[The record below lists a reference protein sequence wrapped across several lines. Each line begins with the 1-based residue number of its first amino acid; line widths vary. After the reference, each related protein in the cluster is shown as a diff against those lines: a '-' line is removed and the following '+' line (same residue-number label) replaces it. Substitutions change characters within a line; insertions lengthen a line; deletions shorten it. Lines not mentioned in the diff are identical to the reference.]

1 MNHPTHTTL
10 RSRRNWYIHS
20 CYTSGD
26 YKACL
31 AAIEEELVACSGLCE
46 YPIYCKGLIMRHQG
60 KVNESLQ
67 YFQAATSLSPHN
79 VLNLKQV
86 ARSLYLLGKHRAAV
100 DVYEETT
107 KLGFEVRVVG
117 LGGC

>member
-1 MNHPTHTTL
+1 
-10 RSRRNWYIHS
+10 
-20 CYTSGD
+20 
-26 YKACL
+26 
-31 AAIEEELVACSGLCE
+31 
-46 YPIYCKGLIMRHQG
+46 MRHQG

-107 KLGFEVRVVG
+107 KLGFEVRRGIGGWGGEWEGEERGEAFNRVG
-117 LGGC
+117 ARGTETPRGTQRGTQRGTP